1 MFTFL
6 TLSGTPSPTLIAN
19 WSTGETKK
27 EGKLNTISRA
37 IPVTTDKKKTTLL
50 PILTLSSFIK
60 KKGKKDDT

>member
-1 MFTFL
+1 MTKKKILKF
-6 TLSGTPSPTLIAN
+6 
-19 WSTGETKK
+19 ETKQ

-60 KKGKKDDT
+60 KKGKKDVDNN